1 MKIKYNKIH
10 FTPERDAG
18 EFEDFIPIPSVKTV
32 PQWYKNIKRNFES
45 SQHDIQKDFRAKVM
59 PNGTVKKCIPFLD
72 SLTTGYMCT
81 LACDVKFDPET
92 GIFGWNTDIAPINAH
107 DPRQVEG
114 VDFGNGYFHAV
125 YKWINFNSMKTPK
138 GWSCLIT
145 HPLNRLD
152 LPFTTLSG
160 VVDTDKHNQA
170 INFPFL
176 VKLGFEG
183 VIPAGT
189 PIAQIIPFK
198 RNNWKSSL
206 GKFNKKEQEKQKF
219 QITKHIEDN
228 YKKTVWEKKD
238 YE

>member
-72 SLTTGYMCT
+72 SLTTGYMYT